1 MNAVAGN
8 WKLGWNVTYQGG
20 FPIDFPNAAPLA
32 ARSAKLSSDQRSL
45 FRLFDT
51 SLFPKVAGPAPFTL
65 RDFPTR
71 FPDVRFMGVRNWDL
85 SLIKHVPIRER
96 VKLEVHADFIN
107 AFNTPFFTQL
117 ASNSVTSA
125 SFGQIRPS
133 QNNDS
138 RFIFLDFKLVF

>member
-1 MNAVAGN
+1 
-8 WKLGWNVTYQGG
+8 
-20 FPIDFPNAAPLA
+20 
-32 ARSAKLSSDQRSL
+32 

-96 VKLEVHADFIN
+96 VKIEVRADFIN